1 MLGKLR
7 QLSEQ
12 SQTELFDFISN
23 NVVGI
28 IKSEEVDDRMKE
40 GGIEHK
46 ENVIQV
52 QFDGLIDLIHT
63 CNMRNILVKNKF
75 VDGYMITNGQ
85 CIFQIGIHT
94 LFFSSKK

>member
-28 IKSEEVDDRMKE
+28 IKSEEVDDQTKE
-40 GGIEHK
+40 EIIEYK
-46 ENVIQV
+46 DDVIQV
-52 QFDGLIDLIHT
+52 QLDGLIYLIHM
-63 CNMRNILVKNKF
+63 CNYRCLVPDK
-75 VDGYMITNGQ
+75 Y
-85 CIFQIGIHT
+85 
-94 LFFSSKK
+94 